1 MTNTHE
7 TDADYEYKSLTGQ
20 FNIDEALGIVE
31 CFAAG
36 VGNKDSVGDI
46 CLPGCF
52 TNSLKRRKPRVVWGH
67 NWNEPI
73 GKVLEIYEVGPNDPR
88 LPAKMRKAGIGG
100 LYARVQFNLK
110 AERGREAFANVSF
123 FGLEQEW
130 SIGYKTLDAV
140 FDPTQQANLLKEVEL
155 YEVSPVLHGANQLT
169 GTISIKSDEAVNE
182 NKDGIDV
189 KRQPLRDP
197 KGGLTAAGR
206 AHFKRTEGANLKP
219 GVKGPADTPE
229 KMRRKGSFLTR
240 FFTNPSGPMKK
251 PNGEPTRLALSAA
264 AWGEPV
270 PKNMEDA
277 AKLAAKGRRL
287 LERYSNTKKKDDSE
301 NSETKNH
308 VNAIYEAMNS
318 AENSVVGRAADLT
331 RALASHFGGA
341 VRLVNAD
348 NDIAIFEM
356 GAGQSVETLRVA
368 YHFDG
373 DEFMFGTAQQVKP
386 ETVYIPVNGSNG
398 SRVGDSGVSNA
409 MTIAMSPVGGSLYD
423 AMSLAAVP
431 HDACCDDC
439 AKGEGSCSVTK
450 QLSTLEEFKSSNAGE
465 HLILV
470 PENNSEKISA
480 FEMINPIAQYHEFEV
495 KVLENGIVIP
505 DIDRVS
511 VAAYNALSNV
521 LNSFEQKAL
530 GTAIGRTPRNMNAFT
545 ARNADKDP
553 YVLEGIQS
561 INSGRGVIDPTPGSD
576 LDIPKAPKSR
586 GKRGASKPRRAKR
599 PGEADMPA
607 VPRPVEVPEE
617 IPEIQPA
624 KPAIKPARPATVPER
639 KPDKVPE
646 RTPQKEPDKVPE
658 RWPQREP
665 ERVPRPT
672 PAPPRVPEREPVP
685 VPRRDPQRVP
695 ERVPQRT
702 PQRAS
707 TSPVGRMSDGRRF
720 PKEQRPVDMDMAEQ
734 VFDRFNTIS
743 KNKNTARAYE
753 EVARKFGIS
762 PRTVE
767 RYINEMGR
775 RNNRDLPY
783 VKRPEDAGVKD
794 VDSPRGK
801 MSSIQSDSDLSPREK
816 RRLKE
821 DKIGRQIFLARD
833 NEGISLDE
841 AASRFKVSRQKAR
854 QLELRHMSKLRGL
867 DENSPNRIT
876 RRMLDDP
883 ASTLTDEQTDLM
895 KRRLDGETLQ
905 EAAARLG
912 TDRQTIRRQEQIA
925 MRKLQDSMVID
936 NGPVG
941 SMANA
946 KWTESIRAAESVDD
960 LKGQDRNLGEKPFS
974 RIFYSAP
981 VGRMSGGDEII
992 DFGDEFGV
1000 VRFGTDDEEEDAAL
1014 LFGEDE
1020 VIFDRGDGSKPVVER
1035 ERIPLSKPDAT
1046 PAAPGKTRLRGD
1058 GITWDSKPTTSGRP
1072 IIEVTPPV
1080 ITPSAPSP
1088 SRLRGT
1094 AVAPETTPERT
1105 RLRGTG
1111 ISIEAVPTFSRDLPD
1126 TRAVPPTPM
1135 SVTDLTDDKP
1145 IEYLKFESLPRPE
1158 DTWSYQKGSDEAN
1171 NAIADALTRAILGRE
1186 TQLDVDLID
1195 ELQTADESRLISSIA
1210 KKKIKEEIPK
1220 LDDESLLVRK
1230 EAINETI
1237 QAWKDDIKE
1246 LFDEKRTARN
1256 NRDFIEYQEIQD
1268 SIDFAMPL
1276 LTSSEELLD
1285 DVNKEI
1291 AKRGLVSGPVGK
1303 MSSYERALP
1312 DGFASEVFDSTGR
1325 KKSYLKQNDSDDA
1338 ELDEYLPN
1346 IINSFLSNF
1355 SLTGEPYSGNNSPDG
1370 PSGAVKAIN
1379 RIISNNNNEESSYP
1393 EKLMRNV
1400 YSSFGNSPIEQ
1411 IAKQNDISR
1420 EDVVKIVKAQANI
1433 LSATETPER
1442 SEMRYLMRE
1451 HGYLLAGTDRDI
1463 MSQKLYG
1470 ATNADIAKDF
1480 NLRIDDVDSRLTKS
1494 LRTLRKADGSTSKP
1508 PSVSNTRYGVDDEGF
1523 FVEADAS
1530 DGSFYKKYI
1539 GRTELGDEIDDYF
1552 SPGPV
1557 GAMAIRQNKKVRI
1570 YANADDGIV
1579 EEYDFT
1585 EDLADGVPMQEKPY
1599 LRRVR
1604 GFNQPELHEMLGR
1617 KLLAED
1623 GGYNYM
1629 VVDTPE
1635 YSFVTQTEAQAMA
1648 RAAER
1653 GMFLDDEMFP
1663 QGLFLNS
1670 DGTEELRPIPI
1681 QTSPREGLR
1690 VVSWNDRAG
1699 YDGEPSY
1706 FRLGGTVF
1714 ATSDMSESWDESERN
1729 AKRVARNKKLR
1740 RLESGPDE
1748 KFWTKDSWKWRFQ
1761 GSDDLSVTK
1770 SPNTP
1775 DFGPSVIEKIHTLRN
1790 SPDFDALRATVNS
1803 KDKKDLTGPEKN
1815 YSVLSDMYYQ
1825 YAKNGGLSDRQWSYA
1840 SSLIDKFESG
1850 DGGYTLAPGEEA
1862 VLKVNKETGEMLGA
1876 DPEDAKR
1883 LVNAAR
1889 MLEQDDAEIEKILY
1903 RYDIDGGL
1911 MPEQWDRL
1919 RALTKQ
1925 RMTENRA
1932 ARQAGQ
1938 ASARPSAP
1946 TVGVSAPSIDKSEV
1960 EDDGKLVSTYVNK
1973 LTGEITK
1980 YRHKNVGANA
1990 NGPVFL
1996 VAEDDNG
2003 NLVKWN
2009 HPVAGD
2015 LFSYEDW
2022 PQEELGEIFDE
2033 TTEKIRT
2040 QRGRH
2045 PATDG
2050 VFISAKPWEIEADL
2064 RTKAGETVTA
2074 QELKSEYE
2082 KLGLYG
2088 LGSDSSGPVIET
2100 DTEIILGKNFT
2111 ESDIRK
2117 AINDA
2122 SDSGLKISFEYLKP
2136 DADRPEK
2143 RTLTEPRYEE
2153 RLGKNGEILAAY
2165 IVGIDEK
2172 DGKEKNFR
2180 TDRIYGRKSEKP
2192 KPQTDDE
2199 QQAGF
2204 RRPRQDTKRPR
2215 GESERE
2221 PRRRPSDQESD
2232 RRQEQSRPSDE
2243 QAPPREEATPNQEQ
2257 ARPRERQTERQK
2269 RTAEIIS
2276 RTNSLRR
2283 GLRERSLFISLDD
2296 NQQTVASTLAT
2307 ADRDVLDVEFPYG
2320 NKVYAVELVKFVKN
2334 ADGNVSLHATDK
2346 SDSQRKI
2353 FDPYM
2358 IAVRSSSEPVPTA
2371 LPYLLEDLSRRIGSD
2386 QRSFALASAS
2396 DIAAYN
2402 RAKEKLARASRQNQI
2417 NSFDTGPHGALG
2429 LNASR
2434 VPNYSPT
2441 EFWKPNKH
2449 DSTYASMPYAQR
2461 KAESQRL
2468 LSRILNSANR
2478 NDSQLND
2485 VLDRYVALERI
2496 TKTANGPYVDEF
2508 GVSITRLEN
2517 GEYEIS
2523 GNIPFDPEMN
2533 SSPFGKMGRYVRPRD
2548 AQERVIDDSY
2558 NIQIYNELTDLLSS
2572 VPEGQAI
2579 AQLSQRHST
2588 SQQNIRR
2595 RLNVVDRE
2603 RANEIRSLDSVD
2615 EIISQLE
2622 SGDITFDELEM
2633 RIDSDMSPRQLI
2645 RNIDYAYREMNFQH
2659 DDFGPVGAMSGK
2671 NTSDMSDQELV
2682 DAWNDA
2688 MEKLFGSYGRP
2699 HRKDRAAKSALM
2711 KELKSVG
2718 REIQKRYFESEDART
2733 LINEIKQ
2740 NPPQSPAGLMSSGSM
2755 PDNPIS
2761 GSRHVDRRLY
2771 EVYGDDNW
2779 KKVAEQIGRRF
2790 SNIEERDWENP
2801 TDDDLID
2808 LHQYLTQRIFDSHMS
2823 GEEQGELGGIP
2834 LDILS
2839 VSGDLDITPNQVV
2852 EYSKKGKDITEARI
2866 AALMT
2871 PFERAERMI
2880 QNDRRK
2886 TFERLISRKRAELGE
2901 GFSDWFQSAT
2911 EKNKNILFDS
2921 NGNERSVEEI
2931 DELGGPFAGYF
2942 SFGQET
2948 TEPDVDVD
2956 TAREIEEL
2964 NKLFNSPTFGSDDG
2978 DSSPAG
2984 NMARRF
2990 VPQRY
2995 DIRPTNDGKWE
3006 IIDTANRNVV
3016 VSRPF
3021 DSRLEA
3027 LAGAKKMDM
3036 GDTSFNPFAPPK
3048 VFEQKPPSRPQ
3059 ANPNPIIES
3068 GVYENEQPEL
3078 PFSDGPFGE
3087 MRRIPG
3093 SRYVSNDPVRR
3104 NGARVTKGNAE
3115 AAIREYE
3122 EGDAVLPFGGA
3133 EEASEYMLFS
3143 GWTASDAALD
3153 TIIGRLEYLSKMRT
3167 HAGDARDKKKAEVR
3181 KLVSYLPKLQKRRKW
3196 FFLQLRRQMLENR
3209 DIDGVSQID
3218 AMEKTRSG
3226 FTLEDPITMNSA
3238 NFPRY
3243 NIPGITVPRDGR

>member
-7 TDADYEYKSLTGQ
+7 TTADYEYKSLTGQ

-169 GTISIKSDEAVNE
+169 GTISIKSDEQGGEV
-182 NKDGIDV
+182 KGGPCWDGY
-189 KRQPLRDP
+189 RQEGMKKGKNGNMVPNCVPIEEKGAKLRDP

-270 PKNMEDA
+270 PKNMDDA

-287 LERYSNTKKKDDSE
+287 LERYSNTKKKDDSD

-308 VNAIYEAMNS
+308 VSAIYEAMNTG
-318 AENSVVGRAADLT
+318 ENSVVGRAADLT

-348 NDIAIFEM
+348 NDIAIYEM
-356 GAGQSVETLRVA
+356 GAGQSVETLRVS

-373 DEFMFGTAQQVKP
+373 DEFMFGTAQPVRP

-398 SRVGDSGVSNA
+398 SRVGESGVSSA
-409 MTIAMSPVGGSLYD
+409 MTIAMSPVGSSLYD
-423 AMSLAAVP
+423 AMSSAAVP
-431 HDACCDDC
+431 HEACCDDC
-439 AKGEGSCSVTK
+439 AKGETSCSVPNH
-450 QLSTLEEFKSSNAGE
+450 LSTLEEFKSANRGE
-465 HLILV
+465 HLFLE
-470 PENNSEKISA
+470 PEDNAEKIEA
-480 FEMINPIAQYHEFEV
+480 FEIINTIAEYHSFDV
-495 KVLENGIVIP
+495 KILENGIVVP
-505 DIDRVS
+505 DIDKVS
-511 VAAYNALSNV
+511 VAAYKALSNV
-521 LNSFEQKAL
+521 LDSFEQKAL
-530 GTAIGRTPRNMNAFT
+530 GSAIGRMPRNMNPAT
-545 ARNADKDP
+545 ARDADKDGL
-553 YVLEGIQS
+553 VLEGVPT
-561 INSGRGVIDPTPGSD
+561 INRGRGVIDPTPGSD
-576 LDIPKAPKSR
+576 FDIPKAPRSR
-586 GKRGASKPRRAKR
+586 GKRGATKPRRAKR

-617 IPEIQPA
+617 IPEVQPA

-639 KPDKVPE
+639 KPE
-646 RTPQKEPDKVPE
+646 RV
-658 RWPQREP
+658 P
-665 ERVPRPT
+665 ERVPQ
-672 PAPPRVPEREPVP
+672 RE
-685 VPRRDPQRVP
+685 PQRVP
-695 ERVPQRT
+695 ERVPQREPERVPVPT
-702 PQRAS
+702 RTPVPQRVPQRAS
-707 TSPVGRMSDGRRF
+707 SGPVGRMADGRRF
-720 PKEQRPVDMDMAEQ
+720 PQDQRPVDMDTAEK
-734 VFDRFNTIS
+734 VFNEFNTVS
-743 KNKNTARAYE
+743 KDKNTKRAYE
-753 EVARKFGIS
+753 QVARKFKIS

-783 VKRPEDAGVKD
+783 AMRPEEAGVID
-794 VDSPRGK
+794 VDSPRGA
-801 MSSIQSDSDLSPREK
+801 MSSLPNDSILTAREK
-816 RRLKE
+816 RLLREEKL
-821 DKIGRQIFLARD
+821 GRQIFLARE

-854 QLELRHMSKLRGL
+854 QLELRHMSKLRGM
-867 DENSPNRIT
+867 DENSPNRVT

-912 TDRQTIRRQEQIA
+912 TDRQTVRRQEQIA

-960 LKGQDRNLGEKPFS
+960 LKGQDRSLGEKPS
-974 RIFYSAP
+974 
-981 VGRMSGGDEII
+981 
-992 DFGDEFGV
+992 
-1000 VRFGTDDEEEDAAL
+1000 
-1014 LFGEDE
+1014 
-1020 VIFDRGDGSKPVVER
+1020 
-1035 ERIPLSKPDAT
+1035 
-1046 PAAPGKTRLRGD
+1046 
-1058 GITWDSKPTTSGRP
+1058 
-1072 IIEVTPPV
+1072 
-1080 ITPSAPSP
+1080 
-1088 SRLRGT
+1088 
-1094 AVAPETTPERT
+1094 
-1105 RLRGTG
+1105 
-1111 ISIEAVPTFSRDLPD
+1111 
-1126 TRAVPPTPM
+1126 
-1135 SVTDLTDDKP
+1135 
-1145 IEYLKFESLPRPE
+1145 
-1158 DTWSYQKGSDEAN
+1158 
-1171 NAIADALTRAILGRE
+1171 
-1186 TQLDVDLID
+1186 
-1195 ELQTADESRLISSIA
+1195 
-1210 KKKIKEEIPK
+1210 
-1220 LDDESLLVRK
+1220 
-1230 EAINETI
+1230 
-1237 QAWKDDIKE
+1237 
-1246 LFDEKRTARN
+1246 
-1256 NRDFIEYQEIQD
+1256 
-1268 SIDFAMPL
+1268 
-1276 LTSSEELLD
+1276 
-1285 DVNKEI
+1285 
-1291 AKRGLVSGPVGK
+1291 
-1303 MSSYERALP
+1303 ERALP
-1312 DGFASEVFDSTGR
+1312 DVFASEVFDSTGR

-1355 SLTGEPYSGNNSPDG
+1355 SVTGEPYSGINSPDG

-1400 YSSFGNSPIEQ
+1400 YSSFGNSSIEQ
-1411 IAKQNDISR
+1411 IAKDNDISR
-1420 EDVVKIVKAQANI
+1420 NDVVQIVKAQATI

-1451 HGYLLAGTDRDI
+1451 HGYLLDGTDRDI

-1494 LRTLRKADGSTSKP
+1494 LRNLRKADGSASKP
-1508 PSVSNTRYGVDDEGF
+1508 PSVSNTRYGIDDEGF

-1530 DGSFYKKYI
+1530 DGSLYRKYI
-1539 GRTELGDEIDDYF
+1539 GKTELDNEINEYLSD
-1552 SPGPV
+1552 GPI

-1585 EDLADGVPMQEKPY
+1585 DSLSDGVSMQETPY

-1629 VVDTPE
+1629 VVETPE
-1635 YSFVTQTEAQAMA
+1635 YSFVTNEDAQAMA

-1663 QGLFLNS
+1663 QGLFLTP
-1670 DGTEELRPIPI
+1670 DGKEELRSIPT

-1690 VVSWNDRAG
+1690 VVSWNNRAG

-1714 ATSDMSESWDESERN
+1714 ATSDMSESWDEDERN

-1748 KFWTKDSWKWRFQ
+1748 KFWSKDSWKWRFQ

-1862 VLKVNKETGEMLGA
+1862 VLRVNKETGELLGA

-1903 RYDIDGGL
+1903 RYDIDSGL

-1925 RMTENRA
+1925 RMADNRA

-1938 ASARPSAP
+1938 SSSRPSSP
-1946 TVGVSAPSIDKSEV
+1946 TAGVSAPSIDKSEV

-1973 LTGEITK
+1973 MTGEITK
-1980 YRHKNVGANA
+1980 YRHKNVGSNSS
-1990 NGPVFL
+1990 GPVFL
-1996 VAEDDNG
+1996 VAEDENG
-2003 NLVKWN
+2003 NLIKWN

-2033 TTEKIRT
+2033 TVEKIRT

-2050 VFISAKPWEIEADL
+2050 VFISAKPWEIEADI

-2074 QELKSEYE
+2074 QELKAEYE

-2088 LGSDSSGPVIET
+2088 LGTDSSAPVIET

-2111 ESDIRK
+2111 ESDIKK
-2117 AINDA
+2117 AVNDA
-2122 SDSGLKISFEYLKP
+2122 SDSGLGISFEYLKP

-2143 RTLTEPRYEE
+2143 RTVTEPRYEE
-2153 RLGKNGEILAAY
+2153 RFGRDGELIGAY
-2165 IVGIDEK
+2165 IVGIDAK

-2180 TDRIYGRKSEKP
+2180 TDRMYGRKSEKP
-2192 KPQTDDE
+2192 KPEAEAQGQTG
-2199 QQAGF
+2199 Q
-2204 RRPRQDTKRPR
+2204 RRPRREPR
-2215 GESERE
+2215 GE
-2221 PRRRPSDQESD
+2221 RRPRNESTGRPTGEDSDNRRPGEEQPGQQE
-2232 RRQEQSRPSDE
+2232 RT
-2243 QAPPREEATPNQEQ
+2243 PPREEQ

-2269 RTAEIIS
+2269 RTAEIVAE
-2276 RTNSLRR
+2276 TTALRR
-2283 GLRERSLFISLDD
+2283 GARDRTLFISLDD
-2296 NQQTVASTLAT
+2296 NQGTVANTLAT
-2307 ADRDVLDVEFPYG
+2307 ADRDVIDAEFPYG

-2334 ADGNVSLHATDK
+2334 TDGNVSLHATDK
-2346 SDSQRKI
+2346 ADGQRKI

-2358 IAVRSSSEPVPTA
+2358 IAVRSTAEPIPTS
-2371 LPYLLEDLSRRIGSD
+2371 LPYSLDELSRRMGGD
-2386 QRSFALASAS
+2386 RRSFAVASAS

-2402 RAKEKLARASRQNQI
+2402 RAKEKLARASRQNQV
-2417 NSFDTGPHGALG
+2417 NSFDTGPVGSIG
-2429 LNASR
+2429 LNAAR

-2449 DSTYASMPYAQR
+2449 DSTYASMPNAQR

-2468 LSRILNSANR
+2468 LSRVLNSANR

-2485 VLDRYVALERI
+2485 VLDRYAALERI
-2496 TKTANGPYVDEF
+2496 MKTANGPYVDEF
-2508 GVSITRLEN
+2508 GVSITRLES

-2523 GNIPFDPEMN
+2523 GTMPFDPEMN

-2548 AQERVIDDSY
+2548 TEERKIDDSY

-2579 AQLSQRHST
+2579 SQLAQRHST
-2588 SQQNIRR
+2588 SRQNIRR
-2595 RLNVVDRE
+2595 RLNIVDRE
-2603 RANEIRSLDSVD
+2603 KASEIRSLDAVD

-2633 RIDSDMSPRQLI
+2633 RIDSDISPRQLI
-2645 RNIDYAYREMNFQH
+2645 RNIDYAYREMNLSY
-2659 DDFGPVGAMSGK
+2659 DDFGPIGAMSGK
-2671 NTSDMSDQELV
+2671 NVSEMSDDELV
-2682 DAWNDA
+2682 SAWNDA

-2699 HRKDRAAKSALM
+2699 HRKDRAAKSALT

-2718 REIQKRYFESEDART
+2718 REIQRRYFDSEDAQAAIR
-2733 LINEIKQ
+2733 EIQQ
-2740 NPPQSPAGLMSSGSM
+2740 NPPQGPVGLMSSGSM
-2755 PDNPIS
+2755 PENPIS
-2761 GSRHVDRRLY
+2761 GSRHVDRRLF

-2779 KKVAEQIGRRF
+2779 KIVAEQIGRRF
-2790 SNIEERDWENP
+2790 STIEDRDWENP

-2808 LHQYLTQRIFDSHMS
+2808 IHHYLTQRIFDSQMS
-2823 GEEQGELGGIP
+2823 GDEMGEMDGMP
-2834 LDILS
+2834 YDILS
-2839 VSGDLDITPNQVV
+2839 VAGDLDISANQVV
-2852 EYSKKGKDITEARI
+2852 DYSKKGKEILEARI
-2866 AALMT
+2866 ASLMT

-2886 TFERLISRKRAELGE
+2886 TFERLISRRRAELGD

-2911 EKNKNILFDS
+2911 ERNKNILYDA
-2921 NGNERSVEEI
+2921 NGNERSVQEI
-2931 DELGGPFAGYF
+2931 DDLGGPYAGYF
-2942 SFGQET
+2942 SYGQET
-2948 TEPDVDVD
+2948 TEPDIDVD

-2964 NKLFNSPTFGSDDG
+2964 NKLFNSPPYGADG
-2978 DSSPAG
+2978 GDTGAVG
-2984 NMARRF
+2984 AMGRRF

-2995 DIRPTNDGKWE
+2995 DIKPTQDGQWV
-3006 IIDTANRNVV
+3006 IIDTANRNVTA
-3016 VSRPF
+3016 SRPF

-3027 LAGAKKMDM
+3027 LSGAKRMDRN
-3036 GDTSFNPFAPPK
+3036 DRTFNPFAPSRVSSQNPPQRQ
-3048 VFEQKPPSRPQ
+3048 EQPQ
-3059 ANPNPIIES
+3059 NPIIES
-3068 GVYENEQPEL
+3068 GVFENQQPEL
-3078 PFSDGPFGE
+3078 PFSDDPIGE

-3122 EGDAVLPFGGA
+3122 DGDAVLPYGGA

-3153 TIIGRLEYLSKMRT
+3153 TIIGRLEYLSRMRT
-3167 HAGDARDKKKAEVR
+3167 HAGNARDKKKAEVR
-3181 KLVSYLPKLQKRRKW
+3181 KLVSYLPKLQKRRNW
-3196 FFLQLRRQMLENR
+3196 FYLQLRRQMLQNR
-3209 DIDGVSQID
+3209 DVDGVSQID

-3226 FTLEDPITMNSA
+3226 VSLEDSTMLNSS

-3243 NIPGITVPRDGR
+3243 NIPGITVPRDRG

>member
-7 TDADYEYKSLTGQ
+7 TAADYEYKSLTGQ

-251 PNGEPTRLALSAA
+251 PNGKPTRLALSAA

-270 PKNMEDA
+270 PQNMEDA

-301 NSETKNH
+301 SSETKNH

-386 ETVYIPVNGSNG
+386 ETIYIPTSSSNG
-398 SRVGDSGVSNA
+398 SRIGDSGTPNA
-409 MTIAMSPVGGSLYD
+409 MVISMPETNGSLYN
-423 AMSLAAVP
+423 AMSSAAVP
-431 HDACCDDC
+431 HEACCDDC
-439 AKGEGSCSVTK
+439 AKGETSCSVPNH
-450 QLSTLEEFKSSNAGE
+450 LSTMEEFKSANRGE
-465 HLILV
+465 HLFLE
-470 PENNSEKISA
+470 PEDNAEKIEA
-480 FEMINPIAQYHEFEV
+480 FEIINTIAEYHSFDV

-505 DIDRVS
+505 DIDKVS
-511 VAAYNALSNV
+511 VAAYKALSNV
-521 LNSFEQKAL
+521 LDSFEQKAL
-530 GTAIGRTPRNMNAFT
+530 GGAIGRTPRNMNAFT
-545 ARNADKDP
+545 ARNADNDP
-553 YVLEGIQS
+553 YVLEGIPTV
-561 INSGRGVIDPTPGSD
+561 NRGRGVIDPTPGSD
-576 LDIPKAPKSR
+576 FDIPKAPRSR
-586 GKRGASKPRRAKR
+586 GKRGAAKPRRARR

-617 IPEIQPA
+617 IPEVTPV
-624 KPAIKPARPATVPER
+624 KPTIKPARPARIPEKVPE
-639 KPDKVPE
+639 KIPEKVPE
-646 RTPQKEPDKVPE
+646 RQPE
-658 RWPQREP
+658 RYPVP
-665 ERVPRPT
+665 KPDRVPRTLP
-672 PAPPRVPEREPVP
+672 EPVP
-685 VPRRDPQRVP
+685 VPRREPARQPEKVP
-695 ERVPQRT
+695 VPRREPAREPRRT
-702 PQRAS
+702 QEPMPVPGRPPARPVPSRPGGGPVGAMAS
-707 TSPVGRMSDGRRF
+707 TP
-720 PKEQRPVDMDMAEQ
+720 
-734 VFDRFNTIS
+734 
-743 KNKNTARAYE
+743 
-753 EVARKFGIS
+753 
-762 PRTVE
+762 
-767 RYINEMGR
+767 
-775 RNNRDLPY
+775 
-783 VKRPEDAGVKD
+783 
-794 VDSPRGK
+794 
-801 MSSIQSDSDLSPREK
+801 SDSNLSNREK
-816 RRLKE
+816 RLLRE
-821 DKIGRQIFLARD
+821 EKIGRQIFLARE
-833 NEGISLDE
+833 NEGISLEE

-854 QLELRHMSKLRGL
+854 QLELRHMSKLRGM
-867 DENSPNRIT
+867 DENSPNRVT

-883 ASTLTDEQTDLM
+883 ASTLTEEQTDLM

-912 TDRQTIRRQEQIA
+912 TDRQTVRRQEQIA

-941 SMANA
+941 AMATT

-960 LKGQDRNLGEKPFS
+960 LKGQDRDLSEKPFS

-981 VGRMSGGDEII
+981 VGRMSGDDEII

-1000 VRFGTDDEEEDAAL
+1000 VRFGTDDEDDGRLFDEED
-1014 LFGEDE
+1014 
-1020 VIFDRGDGSKPVVER
+1020 VIFDRGDGSKPSVVER
-1035 ERIPLSKPDAT
+1035 PRLPLLTSDTPPAT
-1046 PAAPGKTRLRGD
+1046 PDTSRLRGTSL
-1058 GITWDSKPTTSGRP
+1058 GKPTSTERP

-1080 ITPSAPSP
+1080 IKPETPST

-1094 AVAPETTPERT
+1094 SLDKPTATGRPKIEVTPPVIEPAT
-1105 RLRGTG
+1105 PSSSRLRGTG
-1111 ISIEAVPTFSRDLPD
+1111 LSTEATPE
-1126 TRAVPPTPM
+1126 PPA
-1135 SVTDLTDDKP
+1135 
-1145 IEYLKFESLPRPE
+1145 EYLKLESLPKPK
-1158 DTWSYQKGSDEAN
+1158 DKWAYTKGSEESN
-1171 NAIADALTRAILGRE
+1171 NALSDSLLRAIIDKPTE
-1186 TQLDVDLID
+1186 EDLDLLDSIV
-1195 ELQTADESRLISSIA
+1195 TADEMIKISSIA
-1210 KKKIKEEIPK
+1210 KRKIKEEIPK
-1220 LDDESLLVRK
+1220 LSDESLLKNSQNLEKHIVD
-1230 EAINETI
+1230 I
-1237 QAWKDDIKE
+1237 KDDIIDALEQKKIARIERDLEKVNE
-1246 LFDEKRTARN
+1246 L
-1256 NRDFIEYQEIQD
+1256 QEEINY
-1268 SIDFAMPL
+1268 AVA
-1276 LTSSEELLD
+1276 LTTLSEDALEEFR
-1285 DVNKEI
+1285 KEI
-1291 AKRGLVSGPVGK
+1291 ARRDLGSGPVGR

-1312 DGFASEVFDSTGR
+1312 DGFESEVFDSTGR
-1325 KKSYLKQNDSDDA
+1325 KKSYLKQNNSDDA

-1355 SLTGEPYSGNNSPDG
+1355 SMTGEPYSGINAPDG

-1379 RIISNNNNEESSYP
+1379 RIISDNNNEESSYP

-1400 YSSFGNSPIEQ
+1400 YSSFGNSSIDE
-1411 IAKQNDISR
+1411 IAKNNDISR
-1420 EDVVKIVKAQANI
+1420 NDVIQIVKAQATI

-1451 HGYLLAGTDRDI
+1451 HGYLLDGTDRDI

-1530 DGSFYKKYI
+1530 DGSVYKKYI
-1539 GRTELGDEIDDYF
+1539 GKTELGNEIDEYF

-1557 GAMAIRQNKKVRI
+1557 GEMAIRKNKKVRI
-1570 YANADDGIV
+1570 YANADDGLV

-1585 EDLADGVPMQEKPY
+1585 EDLSDGVPMQEKPY

-1635 YSFVTQTEAQAMA
+1635 YSFVNQNEAQAMA

-1653 GMFLDDEMFP
+1653 GMFLDDEMYP
-1663 QGLFLNS
+1663 QGLFLNP

-1714 ATSDMSESWDESERN
+1714 ATSDMSESWDEDERN
-1729 AKRVARNKKLR
+1729 AKRIARNKKLR

-1790 SPDFDALRATVNS
+1790 SSDFESLRALVDS
-1803 KDKKDLTGPEKN
+1803 KDKKDLTGAEKN

-1840 SSLIDKFESG
+1840 ASLIDKFESG

-1883 LVNAAR
+1883 VVNAAR
-1889 MLEQDDAEIEKILY
+1889 TLEQDDAEIEKILY

-1925 RMTENRA
+1925 RMADNRA

-1946 TVGVSAPSIDKSEV
+1946 TAGVSEPSIDKSEV
-1960 EDDGKLVSTYVNK
+1960 EDDGKFVSTYVNK

-1980 YRHKNVGANA
+1980 YRHKNVGSNS

-1996 VAEDDNG
+1996 VAEDENG
-2003 NLVKWN
+2003 NLIKWN

-2033 TTEKIRT
+2033 TVEKIRT

-2050 VFISAKPWEIEADL
+2050 IFVSAKPWEIEADI
-2064 RTKAGETVTA
+2064 RTAAGETVTA
-2074 QELKSEYE
+2074 QELKAEYE

-2088 LGSDSSGPVIET
+2088 LGSDSSAPVIET

-2111 ESDIRK
+2111 ESDIKK
-2117 AINDA
+2117 AVNDA
-2122 SDSGLKISFEYLKP
+2122 NDSGLGISFEYLKP

-2143 RTLTEPRYEE
+2143 RTVTEPRYEE
-2153 RLGKNGEILAAY
+2153 RFDRDGKLIGAY

-2180 TDRIYGRKSEKP
+2180 TDRMYGRKSEKP
-2192 KPQTDDE
+2192 KPEAEAQGQTG
-2199 QQAGF
+2199 Q
-2204 RRPRQDTKRPR
+2204 RRPRREPQGERRPR
-2215 GESERE
+2215 NESTG
-2221 PRRRPSDQESD
+2221 RPTGGDSGN
-2232 RRQEQSRPSDE
+2232 R
-2243 QAPPREEATPNQEQ
+2243 PPREEKPGGQERTPPREEQ
-2257 ARPRERQTERQK
+2257 ARPKERQTERQK
-2269 RTAEIIS
+2269 RTAEIIAK
-2276 RTNSLRR
+2276 TTSLRR
-2283 GLRERSLFISLDD
+2283 GMQERSLIISLDD
-2296 NQQTVASTLAT
+2296 NQGTVASTLAT
-2307 ADRDVLDVEFPYG
+2307 ADRDVVDAEFPYG
-2320 NKVYAVELVKFVKN
+2320 NKVYAVELVKFVKST
-2334 ADGNVSLHATDK
+2334 DGNISLHATDK
-2346 SDSQRKI
+2346 ADGQRKI

-2358 IAVRSSSEPVPTA
+2358 IAVRSNSEPIPTS
-2371 LPYLLEDLSRRIGSD
+2371 LPYSLDDLGRRIGVD
-2386 QRSFALASAS
+2386 RRGFATASTS
-2396 DIAAYN
+2396 EIAAYN

-2417 NSFDTGPHGALG
+2417 NSFDTGPVGSIG
-2429 LNASR
+2429 LNAAR

-2449 DSTYASMPYAQR
+2449 DATYASMPYAQR

-2468 LSRILNSANR
+2468 LSRILSSANR

-2485 VLDRYVALERI
+2485 VLDRYAALERI

-2508 GVSITRLEN
+2508 GVSITRLDN

-2523 GNIPFDPEMN
+2523 GTMPFEPELN

-2558 NIQIYNELTDLLSS
+2558 NIQIYNELTDLLAS

-2579 AQLSQRHST
+2579 AQLAQRHST

-2633 RIDSDMSPRQLI
+2633 RIDSDMSPREMI
-2645 RNIDYAYREMNFQH
+2645 KNIDYAYREMNLPY

-2671 NTSDMSDQELV
+2671 NVSDMSDDELV
-2682 DAWNDA
+2682 SAWNEA
-2688 MEKLFGSYGRP
+2688 MENLFGSYGRP

-2718 REIQKRYFESEDART
+2718 REIQRRYFDSEDAQAAIR
-2733 LINEIKQ
+2733 EIQQ
-2740 NPPQSPAGLMSSGSM
+2740 NPPQGPTGLMSSGSM

-2779 KKVAEQIGRRF
+2779 KIIAEQIGKRF
-2790 SNIEERDWENP
+2790 STIEDRDWENP

-2808 LHQYLTQRIFDSHMS
+2808 IHHYLTQRIFDSQMS
-2823 GEEQGELGGIP
+2823 GEEMGELDGMP
-2834 LDILS
+2834 YDILS
-2839 VSGDLDITPNQVV
+2839 VAGDLDISANQVV
-2852 EYSKKGKDITEARI
+2852 DYSKKGKEIIEARM
-2866 AALMT
+2866 ASLMT

-2886 TFERLISRKRAELGE
+2886 TFERLISRRRQELGD
-2901 GFSDWFQSAT
+2901 GFSDWFKAAT
-2911 EKNKNILFDS
+2911 EKNKNILYDA

-2931 DELGGPFAGYF
+2931 DELGGPYAGYF
-2942 SFGQET
+2942 SYGQET
-2948 TEPDVDVD
+2948 TEPDIDVD
-2956 TAREIEEL
+2956 TAREIDEL
-2964 NKLFNSPTFGSDDG
+2964 NKLFNSPPYEADG
-2978 DSSPAG
+2978 GDTGPVG
-2984 NMARRF
+2984 TMARRF

-2995 DIRPTNDGKWE
+2995 DIKPTQDGKWV
-3006 IIDTANRNVV
+3006 IIDTANRNVTA
-3016 VSRPF
+3016 SRSF

-3027 LAGAKKMDM
+3027 LDGAKRLDR
-3036 GDTSFNPFAPPK
+3036 GDRTFNPFAPSRISS
-3048 VFEQKPPSRPQ
+3048 QNPPQRREEVQ
-3059 ANPNPIIES
+3059 NPIIES
-3068 GVYENEQPEL
+3068 GVIENEQPEL
-3078 PFSDGPFGE
+3078 PFSDGPAGE

-3122 EGDAVLPFGGA
+3122 EGDAVLPYGGA

-3153 TIIGRLEYLSKMRT
+3153 TIIGRLEYLSRMRT

-3181 KLVSYLPKLQKRRKW
+3181 KLVSYLPKLQKRRNW
-3196 FFLQLRRQMLENR
+3196 FYLQLRRQMLENR
-3209 DIDGVSQID
+3209 DVDGVSQID

-3226 FTLEDPITMNSA
+3226 VSLEDPTMLYSS

-3243 NIPGITVPRDGR
+3243 NIPGITVPRKRG

>member
-7 TDADYEYKSLTGQ
+7 TAADYEYKSLTGQ

-301 NSETKNH
+301 SSETKNH
-308 VNAIYEAMNS
+308 VSAIYEAMNS

-386 ETVYIPVNGSNG
+386 ETVYIPTSNSNG
-398 SRVGDSGVSNA
+398 SRIGDGGTPSA
-409 MTIAMSPVGGSLYD
+409 MVISMPQTNGSLYD
-423 AMSLAAVP
+423 AMSSAAVP
-431 HDACCDDC
+431 HEACCDDC
-439 AKGEGSCSVTK
+439 AKGETSCSVPNH
-450 QLSTLEEFKSSNAGE
+450 LSTLEEFKSANRGE
-465 HLILV
+465 HLFLE
-470 PENNSEKISA
+470 PEDNAEKIEA
-480 FEMINPIAQYHEFEV
+480 FEIINTIAEYHSFDV

-505 DIDRVS
+505 DIDKVS
-511 VAAYNALSNV
+511 VAAYKALSNV
-521 LNSFEQKAL
+521 LDSFEQKAL
-530 GTAIGRTPRNMNAFT
+530 GGAIGRTPRNMNAFT
-545 ARNADKDP
+545 ARNADNDP
-553 YVLEGIQS
+553 YVLEGIPT
-561 INSGRGVIDPTPGSD
+561 INRGRGVVDPTPGSD
-576 LDIPKAPKSR
+576 FDIPKAPRSR
-586 GKRGASKPRRAKR
+586 GKRGVSKPRRAKR
-599 PGEADMPA
+599 PGEADMPS

-617 IPEIQPA
+617 IPEVQPA

-639 KPDKVPE
+639 KPEKVPE
-646 RTPQKEPDKVPE
+646 RV
-658 RWPQREP
+658 PQRE
-665 ERVPRPT
+665 
-672 PAPPRVPEREPVP
+672 
-685 VPRRDPQRVP
+685 PQRVP
-695 ERVPQRT
+695 ERVPQREPERVPVPT
-702 PQRAS
+702 RTPVPQRVPQRAS
-707 TSPVGRMSDGRRF
+707 SGSADSPVGA
-720 PKEQRPVDMDMAEQ
+720 MAS
-734 VFDRFNTIS
+734 T
-743 KNKNTARAYE
+743 
-753 EVARKFGIS
+753 
-762 PRTVE
+762 P
-767 RYINEMGR
+767 
-775 RNNRDLPY
+775 
-783 VKRPEDAGVKD
+783 
-794 VDSPRGK
+794 
-801 MSSIQSDSDLSPREK
+801 SDSNLSNREK
-816 RRLKE
+816 RLLRE
-821 DKIGRQIFLARD
+821 AKIGRQIFLARE
-833 NEGISLDE
+833 NEGISLEE

-854 QLELRHMSKLRGL
+854 QLELRHMSKLRGM
-867 DENSPNRIT
+867 DENSPNRVT

-941 SMANA
+941 SMATT

-960 LKGQDRNLGEKPFS
+960 LKGQDRSLSEKPFS

-981 VGRMSGGDEII
+981 VGRMSGDDEII

-1000 VRFGTDDEEEDAAL
+1000 VRFGTDDEDDGRLFDEED
-1014 LFGEDE
+1014 
-1020 VIFDRGDGSKPVVER
+1020 VIFDRGDGSKPSVVER
-1035 ERIPLSKPDAT
+1035 PRIEVTPPVIKPDET
-1046 PAAPGKTRLRGD
+1046 PAAPGKPRLRGE
-1058 GITWDSKPTTSGRP
+1058 GITWDSKPATSGRP
-1072 IIEVTPPV
+1072 ITEVTPPV
-1080 ITPSAPSP
+1080 ITPPTTP
-1088 SRLRGT
+1088 DTSRLRG
-1094 AVAPETTPERT
+1094 
-1105 RLRGTG
+1105 RGLDKPG
-1111 ISIEAVPTFSRDLPD
+1111 IEIEEIPTFSRELPD
-1126 TRAVPPTPM
+1126 TRAVPPTPTPYTGRLRGTATGAPATPERPRLRGTAV
-1135 SVTDLTDDKP
+1135 SKPEIELEELRTFSRDLPDSRAVPARPTPITDPADEP
-1145 IEYLKFESLPRPE
+1145 PAEYLKFESPSKPK
-1158 DTWSYQKGSDEAN
+1158 DTWSYKKRSDEEISALS
-1171 NAIADALTRAILGRE
+1171 DSLTRAILGRE
-1186 TQLDVDLID
+1186 KESDIDLVD
-1195 ELQTADESRLISSIA
+1195 ELETVDESILISSIA
-1210 KKKIKEEIPK
+1210 KNKIKEEISK
-1220 LDDESLLVRK
+1220 LDNESLL
-1230 EAINETI
+1230 A
-1237 QAWKDDIKE
+1237 IKE
-1246 LFDEKRTARN
+1246 DIEEVFQGWKNDLAELLRERRIARI
-1256 NRDFIEYQEIQD
+1256 NRDFEDLEEIQYG
-1268 SIDFAMPL
+1268 INFGFPIFTA
-1276 LTSSEELLD
+1276 SEESLNN
-1285 DVNKEI
+1285 VKQEI
-1291 AKRGLVSGPVGK
+1291 AKRGLGSGPVGK

-1312 DGFASEVFDSTGR
+1312 DGFSSEVFDSTGR
-1325 KKSYLKQNDSDDA
+1325 KKSYLKQNNSDDA

-1355 SLTGEPYSGNNSPDG
+1355 SMTGEPYSGINAPDG
-1370 PSGAVKAIN
+1370 PSGAIKAIN
-1379 RIISNNNNEESSYP
+1379 RIISNNDNEESSYP

-1400 YSSFGNSPIEQ
+1400 YSSFGNSSIDE
-1411 IAKQNDISR
+1411 IAKNNDISR
-1420 EDVVKIVKAQANI
+1420 NDVIQIVKAQATI

-1451 HGYLLAGTDRDI
+1451 HGYLLDGTDRDI

-1470 ATNADIAKDF
+1470 ATNVDIAKEF
-1480 NLRIDDVDSRLTKS
+1480 NLRVDDVDSRLEKS
-1494 LRTLRKADGSTSKP
+1494 LRALRKADGSTSKP

-1523 FVEADAS
+1523 FIEADAS
-1530 DGSFYKKYI
+1530 DGSVYKKYL
-1539 GRTELGDEIDDYF
+1539 GKTELGNEIDEYF

-1557 GAMAIRQNKKVRI
+1557 GEMAIRKNKKVRI
-1570 YANADDGIV
+1570 YANADDGLV

-1585 EDLADGVPMQEKPY
+1585 EDLSDGVPMQEKPY

-1635 YSFVTQTEAQAMA
+1635 YSFVNQTEAQAMA

-1653 GMFLDDEMFP
+1653 GMFLDDEMYP
-1663 QGLFLNS
+1663 QGLFLNP

-1714 ATSDMSESWDESERN
+1714 ATSDMSESWDEGERN

-1790 SPDFDALRATVNS
+1790 SDDFDALRAIVDS
-1803 KDKKDLTGPEKN
+1803 KDKKDLTGAEKN

-1862 VLKVNKETGEMLGA
+1862 VLKVNKETGEILGS

-1903 RYDIDGGL
+1903 RYDVDGGL

-1925 RMTENRA
+1925 RMAENRA

-1938 ASARPSAP
+1938 ASSRPSSP
-1946 TVGVSAPSIDKSEV
+1946 TAGVSAPSIDKSEV
-1960 EDDGKLVSTYVNK
+1960 EDDGKLVSTYVNR

-2033 TTEKIRT
+2033 TVEKIRT

-2050 VFISAKPWEIEADL
+2050 VFISAKPWEIEADI
-2064 RTKAGETVTA
+2064 RTAAGETVTA
-2074 QELKSEYE
+2074 QELKAEYE

-2088 LGSDSSGPVIET
+2088 LGSDSSAPVIET
-2100 DTEIILGKNFT
+2100 DTEIILGKDFT
-2111 ESDIRK
+2111 ESDIKK
-2117 AINDA
+2117 AVNDA
-2122 SDSGLKISFEYLKP
+2122 SDSGLGVSFEYLKP

-2143 RTLTEPRYEE
+2143 RTVTEPRYEE
-2153 RLGKNGEILAAY
+2153 RFGRDGEPIAAY

-2180 TDRIYGRKSEKP
+2180 TDRMYGRKSEKP
-2192 KPQTDDE
+2192 KPEADTQG
-2199 QQAGF
+2199 QAGQ
-2204 RRPRQDTKRPR
+2204 RRPRREPQGERRPR
-2215 GESERE
+2215 NESTGRPTEE
-2221 PRRRPSDQESD
+2221 DSGNRRPREEQPGQQE
-2232 RRQEQSRPSDE
+2232 RT
-2243 QAPPREEATPNQEQ
+2243 PPREEQ

-2269 RTAEIIS
+2269 RTAEIVAQ
-2276 RTNSLRR
+2276 TTSLRR
-2283 GLRERSLFISLDD
+2283 GARDRTLSISLDD
-2296 NQQTVASTLAT
+2296 NQGTVASTLAT
-2307 ADRDVLDVEFPYG
+2307 ADRDVIDAEFPYG
-2320 NKVYAVELVKFVKN
+2320 NKVYAVELVKFVKST
-2334 ADGNVSLHATDK
+2334 DGNVSLHATDK
-2346 SDSQRKI
+2346 ADGQRKI

-2358 IAVRSSSEPVPTA
+2358 IAVRSTAEPVPTS
-2371 LPYLLEDLSRRIGSD
+2371 LPYSLDDLSRRIGGD
-2386 QRSFALASAS
+2386 RRSFAVASAS

-2417 NSFDTGPHGALG
+2417 NSFDTGPVGSIG
-2429 LNASR
+2429 LNAAR

-2441 EFWKPNKH
+2441 DFWKPNKH

-2485 VLDRYVALERI
+2485 VLDRYAALERI
-2496 TKTANGPYVDEF
+2496 MKTANGPYVDEF
-2508 GVSITRLEN
+2508 GVSITRLES

-2523 GNIPFDPEMN
+2523 GTMPFNPEMN

-2548 AQERVIDDSY
+2548 AEERRIDDSY

-2572 VPEGQAI
+2572 VPEGQALS
-2579 AQLSQRHST
+2579 QLAQRHST

-2603 RANEIRSLDSVD
+2603 RANEIRSLDAVD

-2633 RIDSDMSPRQLI
+2633 RIDSDMTPRQLI
-2645 RNIDYAYREMNFQH
+2645 RNIDYAYREMNLPY

-2671 NTSDMSDQELV
+2671 NVSEMSDDELV
-2682 DAWNDA
+2682 SAWNEA
-2688 MEKLFGSYGRP
+2688 MENLFGSYGRP

-2718 REIQKRYFESEDART
+2718 REIQRRYFDSEDAQAAIR
-2733 LINEIKQ
+2733 EVRQ
-2740 NPPQSPAGLMSSGSM
+2740 NPPQGPVGLMSSGSM

-2761 GSRHVDRRLY
+2761 GSKHVDRRLY

-2779 KKVAEQIGRRF
+2779 KIVAEQIGRRF
-2790 SNIEERDWENP
+2790 STIEDRDWENP

-2808 LHQYLTQRIFDSHMS
+2808 IHHYLTQRIFDSQMS
-2823 GEEQGELGGIP
+2823 GDEMGEMDGMP
-2834 LDILS
+2834 YDILS
-2839 VSGDLDITPNQVV
+2839 VAGDLDISANQVV
-2852 EYSKKGKDITEARI
+2852 DYSKKGKEILEARM

-2886 TFERLISRKRAELGE
+2886 TFERLISRRRAELGD

-2911 EKNKNILFDS
+2911 ERNKNILYDA
-2921 NGNERSVEEI
+2921 NGNERSVQEI
-2931 DELGGPFAGYF
+2931 DDLGGPYAGYF
-2942 SFGQET
+2942 SYGQET
-2948 TEPDVDVD
+2948 TEPDIDVD
-2956 TAREIEEL
+2956 TAREIDEL
-2964 NKLFNSPTFGSDDG
+2964 NKLFNSPPYEAEGG
-2978 DSSPAG
+2978 DAGPAG
-2984 NMARRF
+2984 AMGRRF

-2995 DIRPTNDGKWE
+2995 DIKPTQDGKWV
-3006 IIDTANRNVV
+3006 IIDTANRNVTA
-3016 VSRPF
+3016 SRPF

-3027 LAGAKKMDM
+3027 LNGAKRMDRN
-3036 GDTSFNPFAPPK
+3036 DRTFNPFAPSRVSSQNPPQRQ
-3048 VFEQKPPSRPQ
+3048 EQAQ
-3059 ANPNPIIES
+3059 NPIIES
-3068 GVYENEQPEL
+3068 GVFENEQPEL
-3078 PFSDGPFGE
+3078 PFSDDPIGE

-3122 EGDAVLPFGGA
+3122 DGDAVLPYGGA
-3133 EEASEYMLFS
+3133 EDASEYMLFS

-3153 TIIGRLEYLSKMRT
+3153 TIIGRLEYLSRMRT

-3181 KLVSYLPKLQKRRKW
+3181 KLVSYLPKLQKRRNW
-3196 FFLQLRRQMLENR
+3196 FYLQLRRQMLQNR
-3209 DIDGVSQID
+3209 DVDGVSQID

-3226 FTLEDPITMNSA
+3226 VSLEDSTMLNSS

-3243 NIPGITVPRDGR
+3243 NIPGITVPRDRG

>member
-1 MTNTHE
+1 MTNIQE
-7 TDADYEYKSLTGQ
+7 SLADYEYKSLVGQ

-169 GTISIKSDEAVNE
+169 GTLSIKSDEQGA
-182 NKDGIDV
+182 K
-189 KRQPLRDP
+189 LRDP
-197 KGGLTAAGR
+197 NGGLTAAGR

-270 PKNMEDA
+270 PKNASDA
-277 AKLAAKGRRL
+277 AELAAKGRRL
-287 LERYSNTKKKDDSE
+287 LERYNNTKKKDDSDS
-301 NSETKNH
+301 SETKNH
-308 VNAIYEAMNS
+308 VTAIYEAMNNG
-318 AENSVVGRAADLT
+318 ENSVVGRAADLT

-356 GAGQSVETLRVA
+356 GAGVSVETLRVS
-368 YHFDG
+368 YYFDG
-373 DEFMFGTAQQVKP
+373 DEFMFGTAQPVRP

-398 SRVGDSGVSNA
+398 SRVGDSSASDA
-409 MTIAMSPVGGSLYD
+409 MTIAMSPVGGNLYD
-423 AMSLAAVP
+423 AMSSAAVP
-431 HDACCDDC
+431 HEACCDDC
-439 AKGEGSCSVTK
+439 AKGDTSCSIPNN
-450 QLSTLEEFKSSNAGE
+450 LSTLEEFKSANSGE
-465 HLILV
+465 HLFLS
-470 PENNSEKISA
+470 PADNAEKIEA
-480 FEMINPIAQYHEFEV
+480 FEIINTIAEYHSFDV
-495 KVLENGIVIP
+495 KVLENGIVVP

-511 VAAYNALSNV
+511 VAAYKALSNV
-521 LNSFEQKAL
+521 FNSFEQKAL
-530 GTAIGRTPRNMNAFT
+530 GAAIGKKPRNTNAFT
-545 ARNADKDP
+545 ARNADNDP
-553 YVLEGIQS
+553 YVLEGITT
-561 INSGRGVIDPTPGSD
+561 INRGRGVIDPTPGSD
-576 LDIPKAPKSR
+576 FNVPKKPKR
-586 GKRGASKPRRAKR
+586 TRR
-599 PGEADMPA
+599 PVEADMPS
-607 VPRPVEVPEE
+607 VPEPVTIPEE
-617 IPEIQPA
+617 IPEVQPV
-624 KPAIKPARPATVPER
+624 KPDIKPARPVVVPEKEPEKVPETVPEKEPER
-639 KPDKVPE
+639 VPE
-646 RTPQKEPDKVPE
+646 RV
-658 RWPQREP
+658 PQREP
-665 ERVPRPT
+665 ERVP
-672 PAPPRVPEREPVP
+672 ER
-685 VPRRDPQRVP
+685 VPRRQPERTPFPVTVP
-695 ERVPQRT
+695 ERVPQR
-702 PQRAS
+702 AS
-707 TSPVGRMSDGRRF
+707 DGPVGRMTDGRRF
-720 PKEQRPVDMDMAEQ
+720 PKEQRPVDMDTAEK
-734 VFDRFNTIS
+734 VFNEFNSMS
-743 KNKNTARAYE
+743 KNKDTKKAYE
-753 EVARKFGIS
+753 QVARKFNLS

-767 RYINEMGR
+767 RYVNEMGR
-775 RNNRDLPY
+775 RSNRDLPY
-783 VKRPEDAGVKD
+783 VKRPEEAGVAD

-854 QLELRHMSKLRGL
+854 QLELRHMSKLRGM
-867 DENSPNRIT
+867 DENSPNRVT

-912 TDRQTIRRQEQIA
+912 TDRQTVRRQEQIA

-941 SMANA
+941 SMTNA

-960 LKGQDRNLGEKPFS
+960 LKGRDSSPRTNRFS
-974 RIFYSAP
+974 SIFYSAP
-981 VGRMSGGDEII
+981 VGRMSGDDRFI
-992 DFGDEFGV
+992 DFDGDYEPG
-1000 VRFGTDDEEEDAAL
+1000 DDGLPFD
-1014 LFGEDE
+1014 GED
-1020 VIFDRGDGSKPVVER
+1020 VIFDRGDGSKPSVER
-1035 ERIPLSKPDAT
+1035 PRTPLLKPDAT
-1046 PAAPGKTRLRGD
+1046 PETPGKPRLRGD
-1058 GITWDSKPTTSGRP
+1058 GITWDSKPATSGRP

-1080 ITPSAPSP
+1080 ITPPTTPDTSRLRGRGLDKPTATERPRIEVTPPVIKPVASDT

-1094 AVAPETTPERT
+1094 GVTPTERPRTPLLKPDVEAVTPAKPEETLVRSPVRGLRQRPGGTVPGIPNSYGSGFTNEDEEDTTPA
-1105 RLRGTG
+1105 
-1111 ISIEAVPTFSRDLPD
+1111 IETVPRYT
-1126 TRAVPPTPM
+1126 
-1135 SVTDLTDDKP
+1135 
-1145 IEYLKFESLPRPE
+1145 
-1158 DTWSYQKGSDEAN
+1158 KGSEEAI
-1171 NAIADALTRAILGRE
+1171 NAAADALHDAFMGRE
-1186 TQLDVDLID
+1186 NEDDVNLLDSLI
-1195 ELQTADESRLISSIA
+1195 ESAEDIREVAPTLR
-1210 KKKIKEEIPK
+1210 KKMKEEISK
-1220 LDDESLLVRK
+1220 TDDESLLSLASRAD
-1230 EAINETI
+1230 EGTQEL
-1237 QAWKDDIKE
+1237 KDE
-1246 LFDEKRTARN
+1246 V
-1256 NRDFIEYQEIQD
+1256 YG
-1268 SIDFAMPL
+1268 
-1276 LTSSEELLD
+1276 LLD
-1285 DVNKEI
+1285 KKRVAKYERNIEEVQKIQEEINFAVSLVNIAENSLEDIREEI
-1291 AKRGLVSGPVGK
+1291 AKRGIGSGPVGK

-1325 KKSYLKQNDSDDA
+1325 KKSYLKQNNPDDP

-1355 SLTGEPYSGNNSPDG
+1355 SITGEPYSGNNSPDG
-1370 PSGAVKAIN
+1370 PSGAIRAID

-1411 IAKQNDISR
+1411 IAKDNDISR
-1420 EDVVKIVKAQANI
+1420 NDVVQIVKAQATI

-1451 HGYLLAGTDRDI
+1451 HGYLLEGTDRDVL
-1463 MSQKLYG
+1463 SQKLYG
-1470 ATNADIAKDF
+1470 ATNLDIAKDF
-1480 NLRIDDVDSRLTKS
+1480 NLRIEDVDSRLTKS
-1494 LRTLRKADGSTSKP
+1494 MRTLRKADGSTSKP
-1508 PSVSNTRYGVDDEGF
+1508 VSVSNARYGIDDEGF
-1523 FVEADAS
+1523 FLEADAS
-1530 DGSFYKKYI
+1530 DGSLYKKYV
-1539 GRTELGDEIDDYF
+1539 GKTQLDSEIDDYF
-1552 SPGPV
+1552 FDGPV
-1557 GAMAIRQNKKVRI
+1557 GSMAIRQNKKVRI
-1570 YANADDGIV
+1570 YATADDGLV

-1585 EDLADGVPMQEKPY
+1585 EDLSDGVPMQDKPY

-1635 YSFVTQTEAQAMA
+1635 YSFVNQNEAQAMA

-1653 GMFLDDEMFP
+1653 GMFLDDEMYP
-1663 QGLFLNS
+1663 QGLFLNP

-1714 ATSDMSESWDESERN
+1714 GTSDMSESWDEDERQ
-1729 AKRVARNKKLR
+1729 AKRLARNKKVR

-1748 KFWTKDSWKWRFQ
+1748 KFWTQDSWKWRYQ
-1761 GSDDLSVTK
+1761 GTSPDLIVTK
-1770 SPNTP
+1770 DADTP
-1775 DFGPSVIEKIHTLRN
+1775 DFGPAVIEKIHTLRN
-1790 SPDFDALRATVNS
+1790 SEQFNALRDSVNS
-1803 KDKKDLTGPEKN
+1803 QLKENLVGQEKN
-1815 YSVLSDMYYQ
+1815 YSILSEMYFQ
-1825 YAKNGGLSDRQWSYA
+1825 YSKNGKLSDRQWSYA
-1840 SSLIDKFESG
+1840 ASLIDKFEN
-1850 DGGYTLAPGEEA
+1850 DGEGYSLAPGEEA
-1862 VLKVNKETGEMLGA
+1862 VLKVNKETGEILGA
-1876 DPEDAKR
+1876 DPEDGRR

-1889 MLEQDDAEIEKILY
+1889 MLEQDDADIEKLLY
-1903 RYDIDGGL
+1903 RYDVDGGL
-1911 MPEQWDRL
+1911 MPEQWDRM
-1919 RALTKQ
+1919 RSLTRQ
-1925 RMTENRA
+1925 RMAENRD

-1938 ASARPSAP
+1938 PKPSQAAQ
-1946 TVGVSAPSIDKSEV
+1946 TVGTGGASIDQSELG
-1960 EDDGKLVSTYVNK
+1960 DDGKFSSTYVNK
-1973 LTGEITK
+1973 LTGEVTK
-1980 YRHKNVGANA
+1980 YRHKNVGSNSS
-1990 NGPVFL
+1990 GPVFL
-1996 VAEDDNG
+1996 VTEDENG

-2015 LFSYEDW
+2015 LFSYNDW

-2033 TTEKIRT
+2033 TVEKIRT

-2050 VFISAKPWEIEADL
+2050 VMISAKPWDIEAEI
-2064 RTKAGETVTA
+2064 REKAGESADA
-2074 QELKSEYE
+2074 QELKKEYE

-2088 LGSDSSGPVIET
+2088 LGPDSSTPVIET
-2100 DTEIILGKNFT
+2100 DSEIILAKGFT
-2111 ESDIRK
+2111 ESDIKK
-2117 AINDA
+2117 AVVDA

-2143 RTLTEPRYEE
+2143 RTVTEPRYEE
-2153 RLGKNGEILAAY
+2153 RLDRDGKVISAY

-2180 TDRIYGRKSEKP
+2180 TDRMYGRKSEKP
-2192 KPQTDDE
+2192 KPE
-2199 QQAGF
+2199 AGTSERNETRRPGRESSGTSRPRDNST
-2204 RRPRQDTKRPR
+2204 RRPRDEGA
-2215 GESERE
+2215 GERK
-2221 PRRRPSDQESD
+2221 
-2232 RRQEQSRPSDE
+2232 
-2243 QAPPREEATPNQEQ
+2243 PREEESGQRERTKPREEQEK
-2257 ARPRERQTERQK
+2257 PRERQTERQR
-2269 RTAEIIS
+2269 RTADVVAE
-2276 RTNSLRR
+2276 TVSLRR
-2283 GLRERSLFISLDD
+2283 GLRDRTIFISLDD
-2296 NQQTVASTLAT
+2296 NQGNVASMLAT
-2307 ADRDVLDVEFPYG
+2307 ADRDVVDAEFPYG
-2320 NKVYAVELVKFVKN
+2320 NRVYAVELVKFVKN
-2334 ADGNVSLHATDK
+2334 TNGDVSVHATDK
-2346 SDSQRKI
+2346 SDNQRKI
-2353 FDPYM
+2353 FDPYL
-2358 IAVRSSSEPVPTA
+2358 IAVRSTSEPIPTS
-2371 LPYLLEDLSRRIGSD
+2371 LPYSLEDLSRKIGVD
-2386 QRSFALASAS
+2386 RRGFAVASAS

-2402 RAKEKLARASRQNQI
+2402 RAKEKLARASRKNQV
-2417 NSFDTGPHGALG
+2417 NSFDSGPFGALG

-2461 KAESQRL
+2461 KVESQRL

-2485 VLDRYVALERI
+2485 VLDRYAALERI

-2533 SSPFGKMGRYVRPRD
+2533 SSPFGKMGRYVRPRETE
-2548 AQERVIDDSY
+2548 ERNIDDLY
-2558 NIQIYNELTDLLSS
+2558 NIQIYNELTELLLS

-2579 AQLSQRHST
+2579 SQLSQRHST

-2603 RANEIRSLDSVD
+2603 RANEIRSFDAID
-2615 EIISQLE
+2615 EIIGELD
-2622 SGDITFDELEM
+2622 SGAIDYNELEM
-2633 RIDSDMSPRQLI
+2633 RLDEDMSPRQMI
-2645 RNIDYAYREMNFQH
+2645 KNIDYAYREMNLPY
-2659 DDFGPVGAMSGK
+2659 DDSGPVGAMSGK
-2671 NTSDMSDQELV
+2671 NASEMSDDELV
-2682 DAWNDA
+2682 GAWNDA

-2718 REIQKRYFESEDART
+2718 REIQKRYFDSEDAQAAIR
-2733 LINEIKQ
+2733 EMQQ
-2740 NPPQSPAGLMSSGSM
+2740 NPPQGPVGSMSSGSM
-2755 PDNPIS
+2755 PNIPIS
-2761 GSRHVDRRLY
+2761 GSKHVDRRLY

-2779 KKVAEQIGRRF
+2779 KIVAEQIGKRF
-2790 SNIEERDWENP
+2790 STIEQRDWENP
-2801 TDDDLID
+2801 TDDDLVDI
-2808 LHQYLTQRIFDSHMS
+2808 HHYLTQRIFDSQIS
-2823 GEEQGELGGIP
+2823 GEEFGEIDGMP
-2834 LDILS
+2834 YDILS
-2839 VSGDLDITPNQVV
+2839 VAGDLDISPNQVV
-2852 EYSKKGKDITEARI
+2852 DYAQKGREIVEARM
-2866 AALMT
+2866 ASLMT

-2880 QNDRRK
+2880 SNDRRK
-2886 TFERLISRKRAELGE
+2886 TFERLLSRKRKELGD
-2901 GFSDWFQSAT
+2901 GFNDWFRDAT
-2911 EKNKNILFDS
+2911 EINRNTLYDA
-2921 NGNERSVEEI
+2921 NGNERPAEEI
-2931 DELGGPFAGYF
+2931 EDLGGPYAGYF
-2942 SFGQET
+2942 SDGQNS
-2948 TEPDVDVD
+2948 TEPDIDVS

-2964 NKLFNSPTFGSDDG
+2964 NKLFNSPPYDPEVGGDGPVGS
-2978 DSSPAG
+2978 
-2984 NMARRF
+2984 MARRF

-2995 DIRPTNDGKWE
+2995 DIKPTEDGKWV
-3006 IIDTANRNVV
+3006 IIDTANRNSTA
-3016 VSRPF
+3016 SRPF

-3027 LAGAKKMDM
+3027 LSGAKRMDR
-3036 GDTSFNPFAPPK
+3036 GDPTFNPFS
-3048 VFEQKPPSRPQ
+3048 PSRVSSQ
-3059 ANPNPIIES
+3059 NPPERPESTQNPVIES
-3068 GVYENEQPEL
+3068 GIYENEQPEL
-3078 PFSDGPFGE
+3078 PFSDGPAGE

-3104 NGARVTKGNAE
+3104 NGARVTKGNGE

-3122 EGDAVLPFGGA
+3122 DGQAMLPYGGGGD
-3133 EEASEYMLFS
+3133 ASEYVLFT

-3153 TIIGRLEYLSKMRT
+3153 TIIGRLEYLSRMRT
-3167 HAGDARDKKKAEVR
+3167 HAGSERDKKRAEVR

-3196 FFLQLRRQMLENR
+3196 FYLQLRRQMLEKR
-3209 DIDGVSQID
+3209 DVDGAMQIE
-3218 AMEKTRSG
+3218 AMDKTRSG
-3226 FTLEDPITMNSA
+3226 VYLEDPTMLNSS
-3238 NFPRY
+3238 NFPRL
-3243 NIPGITVPRDGR
+3243 NIPGITVPRDRG

>member
-7 TDADYEYKSLTGQ
+7 TSADYEYKSLTGQ

-301 NSETKNH
+301 SSETKNH
-308 VNAIYEAMNS
+308 VSAIYEAMNS
-318 AENSVVGRAADLT
+318 AENSVVGRAAELT

-386 ETVYIPVNGSNG
+386 ETVYIPTSNSNG
-398 SRVGDSGVSNA
+398 SRIGDGGAPSA
-409 MTIAMSPVGGSLYD
+409 MVISMPQTNGSLYD
-423 AMSLAAVP
+423 AMSSAAVP
-431 HDACCDDC
+431 HEACCDDC
-439 AKGEGSCSVTK
+439 AKGETSCSVPNH
-450 QLSTLEEFKSSNAGE
+450 LSTLEEFKSANRGE
-465 HLILV
+465 HLFLE
-470 PENNSEKISA
+470 PEDNAEKIEA
-480 FEMINPIAQYHEFEV
+480 FEIINTIAEYHSFDV

-505 DIDRVS
+505 DIDKVS
-511 VAAYNALSNV
+511 VAAYKALSNV
-521 LNSFEQKAL
+521 LDSFEQKAL
-530 GTAIGRTPRNMNAFT
+530 GGAIGRTPRNMNAFT
-545 ARNADKDP
+545 ARNADNDP
-553 YVLEGIQS
+553 YVLEGIPT
-561 INSGRGVIDPTPGSD
+561 INRGRGVVDPTPGSD
-576 LDIPKAPKSR
+576 FDIPKAPRSR
-586 GKRGASKPRRAKR
+586 GKRGVSKPRRAKR

-617 IPEIQPA
+617 IPEVQPA

-639 KPDKVPE
+639 KPE
-646 RTPQKEPDKVPE
+646 RV
-658 RWPQREP
+658 P
-665 ERVPRPT
+665 ERVPQ
-672 PAPPRVPEREPVP
+672 RE
-685 VPRRDPQRVP
+685 PQRVP
-695 ERVPQRT
+695 ERVPQREPERVPVPT
-702 PQRAS
+702 RTPVPQRVPQRAS
-707 TSPVGRMSDGRRF
+707 SGSADSPVGA
-720 PKEQRPVDMDMAEQ
+720 MAS
-734 VFDRFNTIS
+734 T
-743 KNKNTARAYE
+743 
-753 EVARKFGIS
+753 
-762 PRTVE
+762 P
-767 RYINEMGR
+767 
-775 RNNRDLPY
+775 
-783 VKRPEDAGVKD
+783 
-794 VDSPRGK
+794 
-801 MSSIQSDSDLSPREK
+801 SDSNLSNREK
-816 RRLKE
+816 RLLRE
-821 DKIGRQIFLARD
+821 AKIGRQIFLARE
-833 NEGISLDE
+833 NEGISLEE

-854 QLELRHMSKLRGL
+854 QLELRHMSKLRGM
-867 DENSPNRIT
+867 DENSPNRVT

-912 TDRQTIRRQEQIA
+912 TDRQTVRRQEQIA

-941 SMANA
+941 AMATTE
-946 KWTESIRAAESVDD
+946 WTESIRAAESVDD
-960 LKGQDRNLGEKPFS
+960 LKGQDRSLDKKPFS
-974 RIFYSAP
+974 SIFYSAP
-981 VGRMSGGDEII
+981 VGRMSSEDSFVEFGGDSDPI
-992 DFGDEFGV
+992 DIFDDGEDGV
-1000 VRFGTDDEEEDAAL
+1000 V
-1014 LFGEDE
+1014 
-1020 VIFDRGDGSKPVVER
+1020 FDRGDGTKPSVVER
-1035 ERIPLSKPDAT
+1035 PRIPLLTSDTPTAT
-1046 PAAPGKTRLRGD
+1046 PDTSRLRGRGLD
-1058 GITWDSKPTTSGRP
+1058 KPAATERP

-1080 ITPSAPSP
+1080 IEPVTPGSSK
-1088 SRLRGT
+1088 LRGT
-1094 AVAPETTPERT
+1094 ALSKPETTPDTR

-1111 ISIEAVPTFSRDLPD
+1111 LDTTPSPERPRLSGFDITPEAD
-1126 TRAVPPTPM
+1126 TIAG
-1135 SVTDLTDDKP
+1135 
-1145 IEYLKFESLPRPE
+1145 YPR
-1158 DTWSYQKGSDEAN
+1158 GSEEAN
-1171 NAIADALTRAILGRE
+1171 NALADSLRRAMIDKPTKEDDDL
-1186 TQLDVDLID
+1186 LDSID
-1195 ELQTADESRLISSIA
+1195 TAEEMRKISSIA
-1210 KKKIKEEIPK
+1210 NRKIKEEIPK
-1220 LDDESLLVRK
+1220 LSDESLLENSQWLDENVV
-1230 EAINETI
+1230 AI
-1237 QAWKDDIKE
+1237 KDDIMDALERKKIARIE
-1246 LFDEKRTARN
+1246 RDLEKVS
-1256 NRDFIEYQEIQD
+1256 EIQD
-1268 SIDFAMPL
+1268 EINYAVA
-1276 LTSSEELLD
+1276 LTNLGEETLEE
-1285 DVNKEI
+1285 VKKEI
-1291 AKRGLVSGPVGK
+1291 AKRGLGSGPVGR

-1325 KKSYLKQNDSDDA
+1325 KKSYLKQNNSDDA

-1355 SLTGEPYSGNNSPDG
+1355 SMTGEPYSGINSPDG

-1400 YSSFGNSPIEQ
+1400 YSSFGNSSIDE
-1411 IAKQNDISR
+1411 IAKNNDISR
-1420 EDVVKIVKAQANI
+1420 NDVIQIVKAQATI

-1451 HGYLLAGTDRDI
+1451 HGYLLDGTDRDI
-1463 MSQKLYG
+1463 MSQKLSG

-1480 NLRIDDVDSRLTKS
+1480 NLRIDDVDARLTKS
-1494 LRTLRKADGSTSKP
+1494 LRTLRKTDGSTSKP
-1508 PSVSNTRYGVDDEGF
+1508 PSVSNTRYGFDDEGL

-1530 DGSFYKKYI
+1530 DGSLYKKYV
-1539 GRTELGDEIDDYF
+1539 GKTELDNEINEYF
-1552 SPGPV
+1552 SDGPI
-1557 GAMAIRQNKKVRI
+1557 GSMAIRQNKKVRI
-1570 YANADDGIV
+1570 YANADDGLV

-1635 YSFVTQTEAQAMA
+1635 YSFVNQTEAQAMA

-1663 QGLFLNS
+1663 QGLFLNP

-1714 ATSDMSESWDESERN
+1714 ATSDMSESWDEDERK

-1790 SPDFDALRATVNS
+1790 SDDFDALRAIVNS
-1803 KDKKDLTGPEKN
+1803 KDKKDLTGAEKN

-1862 VLKVNKETGEMLGA
+1862 VLKVNKETGEILGS

-1903 RYDIDGGL
+1903 RYDVDGGL
-1911 MPEQWDRL
+1911 MPEQWDRM

-1925 RMTENRA
+1925 RMEENRA
-1932 ARQAGQ
+1932 ARQAGR
-1938 ASARPSAP
+1938 ASSRPSSP
-1946 TVGVSAPSIDKSEV
+1946 TAGVSAPSIDKSEV

-2033 TTEKIRT
+2033 TVEKIRT

-2050 VFISAKPWEIEADL
+2050 VFISAKPWEIEADI
-2064 RTKAGETVTA
+2064 RTAAGETVTA
-2074 QELKSEYE
+2074 QELKAEYE

-2088 LGSDSSGPVIET
+2088 LGSDSSAPVIET
-2100 DTEIILGKNFT
+2100 DTEIILGKDFT
-2111 ESDIRK
+2111 ESDIKK
-2117 AINDA
+2117 AVNDA
-2122 SDSGLKISFEYLKP
+2122 SDSGLGISFEYLKP

-2143 RTLTEPRYEE
+2143 RTVTEPRYEE
-2153 RLGKNGEILAAY
+2153 RFGRDGEPIAAY

-2180 TDRIYGRKSEKP
+2180 TDRMYGRKSEKP
-2192 KPQTDDE
+2192 KPEAEAQGQTG
-2199 QQAGF
+2199 Q
-2204 RRPRQDTKRPR
+2204 RRPRREPQGERRPR
-2215 GESERE
+2215 NESTGRPTEE
-2221 PRRRPSDQESD
+2221 DSGNRRPREEQPGQQE
-2232 RRQEQSRPSDE
+2232 RT
-2243 QAPPREEATPNQEQ
+2243 PPREEQ

-2269 RTAEIIS
+2269 RTAEIVAQ
-2276 RTNSLRR
+2276 TTALRR
-2283 GLRERSLFISLDD
+2283 GARDRTLSISLDD
-2296 NQQTVASTLAT
+2296 NQGTVASTLAT
-2307 ADRDVLDVEFPYG
+2307 ADRDVIDAEFPYG
-2320 NKVYAVELVKFVKN
+2320 NKVYAVELVKFVKST
-2334 ADGNVSLHATDK
+2334 DGNVSLHATDK
-2346 SDSQRKI
+2346 ADGQRKI

-2358 IAVRSSSEPVPTA
+2358 IAVRSTAEPVPTS
-2371 LPYLLEDLSRRIGSD
+2371 LPYSLDDLSRRIGGD
-2386 QRSFALASAS
+2386 RRSFAVASAS

-2417 NSFDTGPHGALG
+2417 NSFDTGPVGSIG
-2429 LNASR
+2429 LNAAR

-2441 EFWKPNKH
+2441 DFWKPNKH

-2485 VLDRYVALERI
+2485 VLDRYAALERI
-2496 TKTANGPYVDEF
+2496 MKTANGPYVDEF
-2508 GVSITRLEN
+2508 GVSITRLES

-2523 GNIPFDPEMN
+2523 GTMPFNPEMN
-2533 SSPFGKMGRYVRPRD
+2533 SSPFGKMGRYVRPRG
-2548 AQERVIDDSY
+2548 AEERRIDDSY

-2572 VPEGQAI
+2572 VPEGQALS
-2579 AQLSQRHST
+2579 QLAQRHST

-2603 RANEIRSLDSVD
+2603 RANEIRSLDAVD

-2633 RIDSDMSPRQLI
+2633 RIDSDMTPRQLI
-2645 RNIDYAYREMNFQH
+2645 RNIDYAYREMNLPY

-2671 NTSDMSDQELV
+2671 NVSEMSDDELV
-2682 DAWNDA
+2682 SAWNDA
-2688 MEKLFGSYGRP
+2688 MENLFGSYGRP

-2718 REIQKRYFESEDART
+2718 REIQRRYFDSEDAQAAIR
-2733 LINEIKQ
+2733 EVRQ
-2740 NPPQSPAGLMSSGSM
+2740 NPPQGAVGLMSSGSM

-2779 KKVAEQIGRRF
+2779 KIVAEQIGRRF
-2790 SNIEERDWENP
+2790 STIEDRDWENP

-2808 LHQYLTQRIFDSHMS
+2808 IHHYLTQRIFDSQMS
-2823 GEEQGELGGIP
+2823 GDEMGEMDGMP
-2834 LDILS
+2834 YDILS
-2839 VSGDLDITPNQVV
+2839 VAGDLDISANQVV
-2852 EYSKKGKDITEARI
+2852 DYSKKGKEILEARM

-2886 TFERLISRKRAELGE
+2886 TFERLISRRRAELGD

-2911 EKNKNILFDS
+2911 ERNKNILYDA
-2921 NGNERSVEEI
+2921 NGNERSVQEI
-2931 DELGGPFAGYF
+2931 DDLGGPYAGYF
-2942 SFGQET
+2942 SYGQET
-2948 TEPDVDVD
+2948 TEPDIDVD
-2956 TAREIEEL
+2956 TAREIDEL
-2964 NKLFNSPTFGSDDG
+2964 NKLFNSPPYESDGG
-2978 DSSPAG
+2978 DAGPAG
-2984 NMARRF
+2984 AMGRRF

-2995 DIRPTNDGKWE
+2995 DIKPTQDGKWV
-3006 IIDTANRNVV
+3006 IIDTANRNVTA
-3016 VSRPF
+3016 SRPF

-3027 LAGAKKMDM
+3027 LNGAKRMDRN
-3036 GDTSFNPFAPPK
+3036 DRTFNPFAPSRVSSQNPPQRQ
-3048 VFEQKPPSRPQ
+3048 EQAQ
-3059 ANPNPIIES
+3059 NPIIES
-3068 GVYENEQPEL
+3068 GVFENEQPEL
-3078 PFSDGPFGE
+3078 PFSDDPIGE

-3122 EGDAVLPFGGA
+3122 DGDAVLPYGGA
-3133 EEASEYMLFS
+3133 EDASEYMLFS

-3153 TIIGRLEYLSKMRT
+3153 TIIGRLEYLSRMRT

-3181 KLVSYLPKLQKRRKW
+3181 KLVSYLPKLQKRRNW
-3196 FFLQLRRQMLENR
+3196 FYLQLRRQMLQNR
-3209 DIDGVSQID
+3209 DVDGVSQID

-3226 FTLEDPITMNSA
+3226 VSLEDSTMLNSS

-3243 NIPGITVPRDGR
+3243 NIPGITVPRDRG